1 MPSHPAPAV
10 PNGGYLNSDAV
21 NPDLESEYDHLREE
35 LERLMTEPIKD
46 FPRIDH
52 LVDQL
57 ELLQLAIKER
67 HGIKGNNPNE

>member
-1 MPSHPAPAV
+1 MASDPTPSV
-10 PNGGYLNSDAV
+10 PSGYINTDAV
-21 NPDLESEYDHLREE
+21 NIDLESEYDHLREE

-57 ELLQLAIKER
+57 ERLQLAIKEQ

>member
-10 PNGGYLNSDAV
+10 SSGGYI
-21 NPDLESEYDHLREE
+21 NPNATNHDLESEYDHLREE

-46 FPRIDH
+46 FPRIDQ
-52 LVDQL
+52 LIDQL
-57 ELLQLAIKER
+57 ELLQLAVKEK

>member
-1 MPSHPAPAV
+1 MPSTPAV
-10 PNGGYLNSDAV
+10 HSGYLSPDDM
-21 NPDLESEYDHLREE
+21 NPDLEAEYAHLREE

-57 ELLQLAIKER
+57 ELLQLAIKEK